1 MIFSNF
7 SVNQLAK
14 LLTIFP
20 KRLHLRK
27 SAEYT
32 MEADLLLAT

>member
-20 KRLHLRK
+20 KRLHRK